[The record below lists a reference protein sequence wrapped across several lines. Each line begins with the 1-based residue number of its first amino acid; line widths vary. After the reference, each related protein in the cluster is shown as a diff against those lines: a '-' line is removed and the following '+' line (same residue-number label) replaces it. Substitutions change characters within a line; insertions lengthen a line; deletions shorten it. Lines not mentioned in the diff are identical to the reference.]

1 MAGAS
6 IELTWN
12 DDVLNAFMK
21 DLSRQLSKPAS
32 ILEQIGEQVR
42 APMEYSPHAWGCF
55 LLA

>member
-12 DDVLNAFMK
+12 DSELNAFMK
-21 DLSRQLSKPAS
+21 GLSRQLSNPAP

-42 APMEYSPHAWGCF
+42 VQTERRFVSPV
-55 LLA
+55 